1 MSGLLSYLH
10 THVDGLN
17 FYYPTLLRGIAVAI
31 LSASIWT
38 LFRGRHKLDGVSS
51 LSQLRGPQSRSWFK
65 GNQMQIFSL
74 KQGWEFHK
82 MLADEYGPTV
92 QITGLLG
99 KKQLYTFDSKAMHHI
114 LDGSS
119 FQPHRIESGVLL
131 FGKGLLS
138 TIGEHHRKQRK
149 MLNPV
154 FSIAHMRS
162 MMPIFYDVV
171 DQLQNALSQRV
182 RNDPREARWM
192 ARTALEL
199 IGQSGFGYSFDNMV
213 DDVPRHK
220 YSIVIKDLV
229 PTLTRLAFGRFYL
242 LPLAVKILPSS
253 VRTFIMNITPWKTLH
268 DVRDMVNYMH
278 DLSVEIYK
286 EKRRALEEGDEA
298 VVKQIGKGKDL
309 LSIMMKE
316 NMKADD
322 EDKLE
327 ETEIIA
333 QMSCVKFVSSIL
345 FSQIAFRNPRT
356 FILAAMDTTSSGMSR
371 ILHLLALHP
380 KVQDK
385 IREEIIA
392 ARKDREGSRLSYDEL
407 VGLPYLDA
415 VCRETLRLY
424 APVSSVLRKSTED
437 TIVPLSRPV
446 RGADGNEVTDIFL
459 PKATTVIISVI
470 PNIHSPLQ
478 VLYAL
483 YKQFHQILNANR
495 DPELWGPDVLEWK
508 PERWLS
514 PLPDAI
520 LNSKMPGVYSH
531 LMTFNGGSRSC
542 IGFKFSQLEMKVVI
556 AMLVENFQF
565 SPPLDKE
572 IFWQMASI
580 ASPVVVGGSD
590 SMHPQ
595 LPLIVEAVKGE
606 F

>member
-1 MSGLLSYLH
+1 MSGFLSYLH

-17 FYYPTLLRGIAVAI
+17 FYCPSLLRGIAVAI

-114 LDGSS
+114 LVKDGSS
-119 FQPHRIESGVLL
+119 FQPHRIESGILL

-138 TIGEHHRKQRK
+138 TIGERHRKQRK

-182 RNDPREARWM
+182 RNEPREIELVGWM

-298 VVKQIGKGKDL
+298 VIKQIGKGKDL

-333 QMSCVKFVSSIL
+333 QMS
-345 FSQIAFRNPRT
+345 T

-446 RGADGNEVTDIFL
+446 RGVDGNEVTDIFL
-459 PKATTVIISVI
+459 PRATTVIIS
-470 PNIHSPLQ
+470 
-478 VLYAL
+478 
-483 YKQFHQILNANR
+483 ILNANR

-520 LNSKMPGVYSH
+520 MNSKMPGVYSH

-556 AMLVENFQF
+556 AMLVENFKF

-572 IFWQMASI
+572 IFWQMAGI

-590 SMHPQ
+590 SMHPR
-595 LPLIVEAVKGE
+595 LPLIVEAVKGDS
-606 F
+606 